1 MDMAQKVS
9 LGIAGIGIAFVT
21 GAAVQSHI
29 SDKEE
34 KRQKMR
40 DKICDLET
48 KSREQTYEIEEL
60 KAKTKR
66 MDDNLDEVKERVYKI
81 EREKTKPDIKV

>member
-1 MDMAQKVS
+1 
-9 LGIAGIGIAFVT
+9 
-21 GAAVQSHI
+21 
-29 SDKEE
+29 
-34 KRQKMR
+34 MR

>member
-48 KSREQTYEIEEL
+48 KSREQTYEIEKL
-60 KAKTKR
+60 KAKTER
-66 MDDNLDEVKERVYKI
+66 IDDNLDEVKERVYKI

>member
-9 LGIAGIGIAFVT
+9 LGIAGIGIAFVA

-29 SDKEE
+29 SEKEE
-34 KRQKMR
+34 RRQKMR